1 MCCSSTV
8 FENATNDLSGFAGEQ
23 MKWHPKVFLEMLLS
37 FLLLVCSFCF
47 TKMHPVF
54 LASLSSVMPVD
65 SGERYDSEFGEIK
78 KPGSSLL

>member
-8 FENATNDLSGFAGEQ
+8 FENATNDLSGFAGEH

-37 FLLLVCSFCF
+37 FLLLVCCFCF
-47 TKMHPVF
+47 TKMHPLF
-54 LASLSSVMPVD
+54 LASLSSVMPME